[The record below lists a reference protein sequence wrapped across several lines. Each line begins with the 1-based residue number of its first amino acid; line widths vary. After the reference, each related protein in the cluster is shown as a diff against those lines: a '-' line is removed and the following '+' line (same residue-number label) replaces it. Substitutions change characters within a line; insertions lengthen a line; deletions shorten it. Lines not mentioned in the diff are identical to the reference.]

1 MLKSLLVV
9 AIEMTAIPR
18 RGKLLGTR
26 SACQPIDNVEYIFD
40 THCICRLGPSREY
53 IGSLSG
59 NPLDARDYAV
69 RSLITEVI
77 ATIE

>member
-26 SACQPIDNVEYIFD
+26 SACQPIDNAEYILIPTAFAGWAPVGSILVASAG
-40 THCICRLGPSREY
+40 THWMPETMPFG
-53 IGSLSG
+53 
-59 NPLDARDYAV
+59 V
-69 RSLITEVI
+69 
-77 ATIE
+77 